1 MNSLFQISNADL
13 KQDVRRAAF
22 LNVAAHGFSLFLQ
35 FASLILLALLVL
47 PEDYGVF
54 WMVTP
59 FIAIIMIFG
68 DLGLASAVLQ
78 QRHLTEGQ
86 ASAVLWINVLVGLA
100 LAGVFLAA
108 APLLSTFYRDSRV
121 APVAAALSPI

>member
-22 LNVAAHGFSLFLQ
+22 LNVAAQGFSLFLQ
-35 FASLILLALLVL
+35 FASLIFLARLVT

-54 WMVTP
+54 SMVTP

-86 ASAVLWINVLVGLA
+86 ASAVLWINVLAGLILGGIF
-100 LAGVFLAA
+100 LAG
-108 APLLSTFYRDSRV
+108 APLLGYFYH
-121 APVAAALSPI
+121 